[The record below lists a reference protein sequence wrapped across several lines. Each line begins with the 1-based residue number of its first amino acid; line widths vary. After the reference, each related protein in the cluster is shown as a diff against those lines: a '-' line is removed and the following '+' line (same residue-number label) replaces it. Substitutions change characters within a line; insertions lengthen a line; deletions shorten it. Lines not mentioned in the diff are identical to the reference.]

1 MMIDS
6 FDSDVI
12 EELPPLVQILFLF
25 GFRCDNLAGR

>member
-12 EELPPLVQILFLF
+12 EEFTPLVRILFLF

>member
-6 FDSDVI
+6 FDLDVI

>member
-6 FDSDVI
+6 LDLDII

-25 GFRCDNLAGR
+25 CFRCDNLAGR